1 MSGKIN
7 WDAKVTKAEKCTVV
21 NFPLNFYAGKGKDGA
36 KYGNIQCTSF
46 DEQVANLVSNVGKG
60 GKIIVH
66 GNLTSDEYTNKV
78 SFAELD
84 GCKSTKDKGVIID
97 KLHILET
104 AMNDFLHI
112 DNI

>member
-1 MSGKIN
+1 MKNVNTITLSGKIN
-7 WDAKVTKAEKCTVV
+7 WDAKVTKTEKCTVV

-66 GNLTSDEYTNKV
+66 GNLTSDEYTNKEV
-78 SFAELD
+78 NKVTTLKMIVDYA
-84 GCKSTKDKGVIID
+84 
-97 KLHILET
+97 
-104 AMNDFLHI
+104 AME
-112 DNI
+112 